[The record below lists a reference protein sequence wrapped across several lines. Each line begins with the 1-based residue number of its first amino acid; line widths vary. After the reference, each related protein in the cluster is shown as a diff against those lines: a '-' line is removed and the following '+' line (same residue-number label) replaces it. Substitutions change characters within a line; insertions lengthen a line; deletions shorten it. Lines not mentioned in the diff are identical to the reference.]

1 MTDERDPTTDPEA
14 ERGLSAEPDPGVI
27 EDLDLP
33 GDDADSVV
41 GGSFIVK
48 EQ

>member
-1 MTDERDPTTDPEA
+1 MADERDPTADPEA
-14 ERGLSAEPDPGVI
+14 DRPDGEHDPAVI

-48 EQ
+48 EG